1 MASLKS
7 KTLGY
12 LASGNGQ
19 NSTSRLTTDQNNNF
33 WKTVAQPAAQAQA
46 NPGGQQS
53 DPADTES
60 NKTYTVNGKVSHY
73 KKCTMMQSK
82 HDNQDRRDTP
92 CFVLEPANVKYV

>member
-33 WKTVAQPAAQAQA
+33 WKTVAQPAGQAA
-46 NPGGQQS
+46 IPPGREQS
-53 DPADTES
+53 DPNRPED
-60 NKTYTVNGKVSHY
+60 NKTYMINGEVVTKEVY
-73 KKCTMMQSK
+73 DDAQAAAAA
-82 HDNQDRRDTP
+82 RRAS
-92 CFVLEPANVKYV
+92 FGAG

>member
-33 WKTVAQPAAQAQA
+33 WKTVAQPAAQAQS

-60 NKTYTVNGKVSHY
+60 NKTYTLNGKVVTKEVY
-73 KKCTMMQSK
+73 DDAQAAAAA
-82 HDNQDRRDTP
+82 RRGA
-92 CFVLEPANVKYV
+92 FGAS

>member
-33 WKTVAQPAAQAQA
+33 WKTVAQPAGQAQA

-60 NKTYTVNGKVSHY
+60 NKTYTVNGEVVTKEEY
-73 KKCTMMQSK
+73 DEATRQAA
-82 HDNQDRRDTP
+82 RIGATP
-92 CFVLEPANVKYV
+92 GSFS